1 MNPTSLHT
9 VRRTVAP
16 ALLGLLVLA
25 TAACGSSAD
34 ADDDV
39 PLDPAGATCLEG
51 TEDCNDTDLPID
63 DPDPSAGMCAP
74 DVTDCDDTGIGSGA
88 AGGTCLVG
96 SDSCDDTAAP
106 ADGGDPDA
114 VDEGAFIRAAEA
126 VLGTNEAALPDDVR
140 VARRGDEQFALTED
154 YVIGRITVDLD
165 DTDGSGY
172 RVVAATVELTDGPR
186 TVELTP
192 G

>member
-74 DVTDCDDTGIGSGA
+74 DVTDCDDTGRI
-88 AGGTCLVG
+88 
-96 SDSCDDTAAP
+96 
-106 ADGGDPDA
+106 
-114 VDEGAFIRAAEA
+114 
-126 VLGTNEAALPDDVR
+126 EAALERNFVQ
-140 VARRGDEQFALTED
+140 VAVVDGIPVLRR
-154 YVIGRITVDLD
+154 R
-165 DTDGSGY
+165 
-172 RVVAATVELTDGPR
+172 
-186 TVELTP
+186 
-192 G
+192 